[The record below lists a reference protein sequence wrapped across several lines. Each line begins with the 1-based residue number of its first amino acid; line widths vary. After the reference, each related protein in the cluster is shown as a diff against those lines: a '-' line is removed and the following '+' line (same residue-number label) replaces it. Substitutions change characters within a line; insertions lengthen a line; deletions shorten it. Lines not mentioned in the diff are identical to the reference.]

1 MCFVRQEPSD
11 ILLAAFA
18 QVQSLTEALNDYI
31 KAPHVQPSDILVKS
45 ASLCD
50 DCFKSAEQ
58 QLHER
63 HELDQQQQP
72 PATPSSA
79 EPNSVIPSE
88 ATDGGSGADDPILPD
103 DDGYCN
109 IDEIRLPAIPPKSA
123 PTSRSDARRQS
134 APAPLPPSSGG
145 GAAKDEP
152 SSLKSITESL
162 SETSTQDTVKLAGDD
177 SSLGSLHK
185 LPNSSS
191 STDQSLSISS
201 NSIEANNACDSLS
214 QPMGELSLSDN
225 AKGDGAADT
234 DSPCNKRTMDAFSM
248 PSIPVHV
255 ITAYV
260 SALNQHISQ
269 LLVSVICS
277 HFVAAPISAPIFFPF
292 YLTWFRLLCP
302 FAAQIERA

>member
-31 KAPHVQPSDILVKS
+31 KAPHVQSSDILVKS

-63 HELDQQQQP
+63 HELEQQQQP

-79 EPNSVIPSE
+79 EPNSVITSE
-88 ATDGGSGADDPILPD
+88 ATDAAATTGADDPILPD

-134 APAPLPPSSGG
+134 APAPLPPSTGG
-145 GAAKDEP
+145 GAAAKDEP
-152 SSLKSITESL
+152 SLKSITESL

-185 LPNSSS
+185 LPHSSS

-225 AKGDGAADT
+225 AKGDGGADT
-234 DSPCNKRTMDAFSM
+234 DSLCNKRTMDAFSM

-269 LLVSVICS
+269 LLVSAS
-277 HFVAAPISAPIFFPF
+277 QLIFFPNF
-292 YLTWFRLLCP
+292 NADFLHISLDLVP
-302 FAAQIERA
+302 FALPFCSPN